1 MNRNILLIITIVL
14 NSFLVFSQGKNQQI
28 DLVFN
33 NNNWIS
39 SSENLLL
46 TTQGVSVNGDQS
58 KATLITKEIP
68 VNCGIAESFITVSFS
83 CNGLGFNSDQISFSI
98 RTKDVN
104 AWSQWDNVLAAHEI
118 PLQESA
124 FYSQLLF
131 FNSSVDQIQFKI
143 ELINNDIK
151 NPLIESMSLNIFNPD
166 NKDSVSVNIKQIN
179 SYDSCYC
186 PLPDFINRAE
196 WGCPDG
202 TNPSC
207 LWPSY
212 TNVSHLIVHHSA
224 TSNTNDNWPGV
235 VLSFWNYHVLTLGW
249 CDIGYNWLV
258 DPDGNL
264 YEGRGG
270 GDNVRGAHFS
280 CANSYTMGVCV
291 IGDFTDLTPTSAAK
305 EKLIR
310 LLSWKCCQKN
320 LEPQTLDYHS
330 PTELDLFPISGH
342 RDANPSEASGAC
354 PHGTACPGDSF
365 YPQLDEIRFG
375 VDSLMNIENC
385 GGNPP
390 PINDNC
396 TDAIALEY
404 HSDCIF
410 VAADISDATPS
421 STIEPDCSDY
431 NGYPALEDVWF
442 TFIADSTAIGIKVQ
456 ASEMFDPVIALYNS
470 CEGEELACAD
480 RGGGVGGM
488 EFIDYYDL
496 IVGETYYVRV
506 YHYGQLSPL
515 TSGFEICLSNPFRY
529 PFAEFEASVS
539 HGSSPLNVNFF
550 DLSVNEP
557 SSWSWTFEGGNP
569 ETSDLQNPE
578 EIVYSEVGVYDV
590 KLWVSNENGENEL
603 LKEEYIEVLISG
615 IYSIEKSPI
624 QIFPN
629 PTNGLLNISSTSKI
643 NSIEI
648 INQNGQ
654 IVRQLF
660 QPAKTIIT
668 DLSGFSDGSFM
679 IKVDINNQIYTYK
692 IIKK

>member
-1 MNRNILLIITIVL
+1 MNRNILLIFIVVL
-14 NSFLVFSQGKNQQI
+14 NSFLVFSQGKNQHI

-39 SSENLLL
+39 SSENVLL
-46 TTQGVSVNGDQS
+46 TTQGVSVDGDQS
-58 KATLITKEIP
+58 KAILITKEIP
-68 VNCGIAESFITVSFS
+68 VNCGISKSFIAVSFS
-83 CNGLGFNSDQISFSI
+83 CDGQGFNSNQINFSI
-98 RTKDVN
+98 RTKGMNDWN
-104 AWSQWDNVLAAHEI
+104 QWEHVLAAHEI
-118 PLQESA
+118 PLQEST

-131 FNSSVDQIQFKI
+131 FNSSIDQIQFKM
-143 ELINNDIK
+143 ELINNDTK
-151 NPLIESMSLNIFNPD
+151 KPFIESMSLNIFNPD
-166 NKDSVSVNIKQIN
+166 IKDSVAVNTKQTN

-186 PLPDFINRAE
+186 SLPDFTNRAE

-202 TNPSC
+202 INPSC
-207 LWPSY
+207 LKPDY

-249 CDIGYNWLV
+249 CDIGYNWLL
-258 DPDGNL
+258 DPEGNL

-291 IGDFTDLTPTSAAK
+291 IGNFTDITPTSLAK

-320 LEPQTLDYHS
+320 LEPLTMNYHS
-330 PTELDLFPISGH
+330 PTELDLFSISGH

-365 YPQLDEIRFG
+365 YPQLDEIRFS
-375 VDSLMNIENC
+375 VDSLMNIANC
-385 GGNPP
+385 GGIPAP
-390 PINDNC
+390 VNDNC
-396 TDAIALEY
+396 EEALALEY

-410 VAADISDATPS
+410 VEADIAGATPS
-421 STIEPDCSDY
+421 STTEPECSNY

-442 TFIADSTAIGIKVQ
+442 TFIADSTAMGIKVQ
-456 ASEMFDPVIALYNS
+456 ASDMFDPVIALYSS

-480 RGGGVGGM
+480 IGGGVGGM

-496 IVGETYYVRV
+496 IVGETYYIRV
-506 YHYGQLSPL
+506 YHFGQLSPL
-515 TSGFEICLSNPFRY
+515 TSNFEICLSNPFRY
-529 PFAEFEASVS
+529 PFAEFEASIS
-539 HGSSPLNVNFF
+539 HGSSPLSVNFS

-557 SSWSWTFEGGNP
+557 SSWSWTFEGGDP
-569 ETSDLQNPE
+569 ETSDMQNPVD
-578 EIVYSEVGVYDV
+578 IVYGEPGVYDV

-603 LKEEYIEVLISG
+603 LKEDYIEVTISG
-615 IYSIEKSPI
+615 VSSLEKSSI

-629 PTNGLLNISSTSKI
+629 PTNGLLNISSTSRI

-648 INQNGQ
+648 IDQYGQ
-654 IVRQLF
+654 IVRRF
-660 QPAKTIIT
+660 IQPAKTIT
-668 DLSGFSDGSFM
+668 TNLSEFSDGVFL
-679 IKVDINNQIYTYK
+679 IKVDVNNRIYTHK